1 MSIFNEKVVEES
13 GDWAIEQLYNMS
25 NVPCSVCHGPSCLMR
40 KSDGHP
46 FYTVYNLFDQYKHAC
61 QRVDYLEH
69 KIVAATAKVR
79 GETEPNYSTHN
90 RPAFIRFVRENCP
103 DESKVLY
110 KNNYY
115 YSIDWFKKE
124 FTYDIFKHY
133 FEI

>member
-13 GDWAIEQLYNMS
+13 GDWAVEQLYDRS
-25 NVPCSVCHGPSCLMR
+25 PAPCPVCHGPNCLMR

-46 FYTVYNLFDQYKHAC
+46 FYTVYNLFYQYKYAC
-61 QRVDYLEH
+61 QKTDYLDYR
-69 KIVAATAKVR
+69 IALSTARVR
-79 GETEPNYSTHN
+79 EESEPNYRVHSIN
-90 RPAFIRFVRENCP
+90 AFIKYVRENCP
-103 DESKVLY
+103 TECKVLY